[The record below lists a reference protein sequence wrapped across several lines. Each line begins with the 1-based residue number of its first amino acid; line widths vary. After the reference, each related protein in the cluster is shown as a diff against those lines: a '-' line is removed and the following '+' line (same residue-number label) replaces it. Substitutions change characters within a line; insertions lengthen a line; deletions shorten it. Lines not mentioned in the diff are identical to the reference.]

1 MGNLCLKDNS
11 KDLQDKSNIDLES
24 QNNDILCKYRKD
36 YEIYSGKF
44 GKIYKYKNINTGNNV
59 AIKFSQNDI
68 YFQKELGAL
77 SKLKHSNIISMIEYS
92 YSNSSDDLNFIVEDY
107 ASNGDL
113 YDILKK
119 SVISERLSK
128 FIIECILN
136 ALIYAYR
143 IHNISHRD
151 IKLENILI
159 MKDGNIKLADWGLSA
174 FNIKKRKC
182 KRICGTKLYM
192 APEILLK
199 KEYDST
205 KSDVWSLGVVLF
217 LLCCKSKPYEEFEN
231 AEDMIYDDMYQHI
244 LNQEW
249 DNWWYEHKRLNYLV
263 NLFSVDLCYL
273 IEKLFNYD
281 VCKRYSLED
290 IKKDSWLKK
299 IDCDRNDILKLIN
312 KTKKK
317 FKCNL
322 SPIREM
328 DYSEYADY

>member
-1 MGNLCLKDNS
+1 MGNLCLKNNS
-11 KDLQDKSNIDLES
+11 KDLHDKSNIDLNS
-24 QNNDILCKYRKD
+24 QKNDILCKYIKEC
-36 YEIYSGKF
+36 EIYSGKF

-59 AIKFSQNDI
+59 SIKFSQNDI
-68 YFQKELGAL
+68 YFQKEVYAL
-77 SKLKHSNIISMIEYS
+77 SKLNHSNIISMIEYS
-92 YSNSSDDLNFIVEDY
+92 HSNLSDDLNFIIEEY

-113 YDILKK
+113 YDILQK

-128 FIIECILN
+128 FIIKCIIN

-159 MKDGNIKLADWGLSA
+159 MNDGNIKLADWGLSA
-174 FNIKKRKC
+174 FDIKERKC

-199 KEYDST
+199 KKYDST

-217 LLCCKSKPYEEFEN
+217 ILCSKSKPYDEYDEI
-231 AEDMIYDDMYQHI
+231 EDMIYDDMYQQI
-244 LNQEW
+244 LNKEW
-249 DNWWYEHKRLNYLV
+249 DIWWNEHKRLNHLV

-273 IEKLFNYD
+273 IERIFNYD
-281 VCKRYSLED
+281 VHKRYSLED
-290 IKKDSWLKK
+290 IQKDYWLKE

-328 DYSEYADY
+328 NYSDYADY